1 MVDSKFVPPAPTESR
16 SDLKMEG
23 LSNTQIQLYM
33 EHMVRNRREFIE
45 SWITINDKNRTPGPF
60 SLNPIQSDMSS
71 YITERGGRHVM
82 LKPSQVGASSY
93 LICDMLVDT
102 IFTPG
107 TTSVIVAHEE
117 FITQRLLTK
126 AQAFYDS
133 IPEEFK
139 PPMAHRGAHEK
150 SFPDIHSVFY
160 IGSARAFTFGR
171 GDAIHNFLA
180 DEYAFWPDTAKIM
193 VPTLQ
198 RVPPQGRV
206 MVLST
211 PNGEDNDFHDLY
223 YEGKS
228 PDSNWQSHFY
238 HWMQHPEYF
247 LYSESPLALPSDRQ
261 EELNLLTDIEIQ
273 LLRDGSTTDQIRW
286 RRYKNA
292 EMAALKRR
300 GDTISLFPQEFP
312 EDEITCFLIAGD
324 MVYDPEEVDRMARDC
339 IEAPSSKSLL
349 PGFPAT
355 KTLIWE
361 EPQEQYDYQIGVD
374 PGQGKHTE
382 TCISVWRFE
391 YDAELDI
398 ERPIFVARCS
408 GLIEPDETADQAKAI
423 GRFYNTASISVEGN
437 GHGMAVLSG
446 VRGYPRLYHRV
457 EIASGRR
464 TRTIGWITSNK
475 TKPFMISQVQE
486 LMEHMICR
494 DIRTVSQFRNI
505 RWVSNARGDKIAQS
519 MGADDLHDGAAIAIA
534 SRDVY
539 KGARGFVGATAG
551 WD

>member
-1 MVDSKFVPPAPTESR
+1 
-16 SDLKMEG
+16 
-23 LSNTQIQLYM
+23 
-33 EHMVRNRREFIE
+33 
-45 SWITINDKNRTPGPF
+45 
-60 SLNPIQSDMSS
+60 
-71 YITERGGRHVM
+71 M

-139 PPMAHRGAHEK
+139 PPMAHRGSHEK

-180 DEYAFWPDTAKIM
+180 DEYAFWPDTSKIM

-198 RVPPQGRV
+198 RVPAQGRV

-228 PDSNWQSHFY
+228 NESNWQSHFY
-238 HWMQHPEYF
+238 HWREHPEYAIF
-247 LYSESPLALPSDRQ
+247 SENPLSLPADRTDT
-261 EELNLLTDIEIQ
+261 LTLLTDLEIQ
-273 LLRDGSTTDQIRW
+273 LLRDGATNEQIRW
-286 RRYKNA
+286 RRYKVA

-312 EDEITCFLIAGD
+312 EDEVTCFLIAGD
-324 MVYDPEEVDRMARDC
+324 MVYDPDEVDRMAREC
-339 IEAPSSKSLL
+339 IEAPRSRSLL
-349 PGFPAT
+349 SGFPAT

-361 EPQEQYDYQIGVD
+361 QPQEQYDYMVGVD

-391 YDAELDI
+391 YDEETDI
-398 ERPIFVARCS
+398 ETPIFVARCS
-408 GLIEPDETADQAKAI
+408 GLIEPDETSEQAIAI
-423 GRFYNTASISVEGN
+423 GRYYNTASISVEGN

-446 VRGYPRLYHRV
+446 VRGYPRLYHRTQ
-457 EIASGRR
+457 IDSGRR
-464 TRTIGWITSNK
+464 TRSLGWITSNK
-475 TKPFMISQVQE
+475 TKPFMIGQVQK
-486 LMEHMICR
+486 LMADMVCR

-505 RWVSNARGDKIAQS
+505 RWVESARGEKIAQA

-534 SRDVY
+534 CRDVY
-539 KGARGFVGATAG
+539 KGTKGYVGSTEG